1 MVITDLVKRNLHV
14 IRVLLTISSLT
25 IVNLLGVLRAR
36 TEPSKFLGN
45 IFGSANEPREF
56 SKYWNQV
63 TPENAGKWGEV
74 ERTRDV
80 YRWSTLDS
88 IYNYAKSKGF
98 PFKMHT
104 LVWGQQ
110 QPGWI
115 NSLPREEQREE
126 VEEWI
131 REVGKR
137 YPNIDF
143 VDVVNEPIHAPPSYK
158 DAIGGDNGL
167 YGTGWDWVVW
177 AFEKA
182 REYLPNAKLLIN
194 EYGIE
199 WGGSDLNK
207 YITIINILKQRGLI
221 DGIGVQGHGLENI
234 SPNTLKS
241 SLDRLAQ
248 TGLPIYISE
257 YDVDIADDNQ
267 QLNVYKTQFPIF
279 WEHPSVLGVTLWGYV
294 QGQTWRPDSYLLRS
308 DGTERPALTWLMQYV
323 RGTTPTPTPD
333 SEEKSGLLLGTIAL
347 VLGTIITAG
356 VVLFLTMSKRPICRF
371 PSSVSFSKREDD
383 STF

>member
-1 MVITDLVKRNLHV
+1 MHV
-14 IRVLLTISSLT
+14 IRVLFAISSLT
-25 IVNLLGVLRAR
+25 ITNLLGVLRVR
-36 TEPSKFLGN
+36 SESSKFLGN
-45 IFGSANEPREF
+45 IFGSSNEPREF

-104 LVWGQQ
+104 LIWGQQ
-110 QPGWI
+110 QPSWI

-131 REVGKR
+131 CEVGKR

-143 VDVVNEPIHAPPSYK
+143 VDVVNEPIHAPPFYK
-158 DAIGGDNGL
+158 DVIGGDNGL

-182 REYLPNAKLLIN
+182 RQHLPNAKLLIN

-207 YITIINILKQRGLI
+207 YITIINILKQRDLI
-221 DGIGVQGHGLENI
+221 DGIGVQGHGLEKI
-234 SPNTLKS
+234 PLNTLKS

-267 QLNVYKTQFPIF
+267 QLNVYKTQFPVF

-294 QGQTWRPDSYLLRS
+294 QGQTWRPDTYLLRS
-308 DGTERPALTWLMQYV
+308 DGTERPALSWLMQYV
-323 RGTTPTPTPD
+323 RGTTPTPTPAP
-333 SEEKSGLLLGTIAL
+333 EEKSGLLLGTIAL
-347 VLGTIITAG
+347 VLGIIITAG
-356 VVLFLTMSKRPICRF
+356 LVLFLTMSKKIHLP
-371 PSSVSFSKREDD
+371 EHLL
-383 STF
+383 